1 MVMSGDALTVARP
14 YAAAVFARA
23 DETGTL
29 DLWSGMLE
37 LLATVVQDKAVA
49 SAISNPLFDRAD
61 MLELILEIGGEHLS
75 EEGRNLVQLMLQ
87 NGRLSVLPEL
97 AIIYE
102 KLKDECQRTMK
113 VHVRS
118 AYELKPAQE
127 KQVVDALK
135 RRLGLDVTVTSE
147 HDPELIG
154 GVRIQA
160 GDLVIDGSIK
170 GKIEQL
176 ANELGI

>member
-1 MVMSGDALTVARP
+1 MAGDALTIARP
-14 YAAAVFARA
+14 YADAVFALA

-29 DLWSGMLE
+29 DLWSEMVG
-37 LLATVVQDKAVA
+37 LLASVVQDRAVA

-61 MLELILEIGGEHLS
+61 LQELLLEICGDRLS
-75 EEGRNLVQLMLQ
+75 AEGQNMVRVLVQ
-87 NGRLSVLPEL
+87 NGRLSVMPEL
-97 AIIYE
+97 ATLYE
-102 KLKDECQRTMK
+102 KLKAERQRTMS

-127 KQVVDALK
+127 QQIVDALK
-135 RRLGLDVTVTSE
+135 RRLGLDVTITSE
-147 HDPELIG
+147 QDPELIG
-154 GVRIQA
+154 GVHIRA

-170 GKIEQL
+170 GKIELL

>member
-1 MVMSGDALTVARP
+1 MAGDALTIARP
-14 YAAAVFARA
+14 YADAVFARA

-29 DLWSGMLE
+29 DLWSEMVE
-37 LLATVVQDKAVA
+37 LLAAVVQDRGVA

-61 MLELILEIGGEHLS
+61 LQSLLLEICGGHLS
-75 EEGRNLVQLMLQ
+75 AEGQNMVRVLVQ
-87 NGRLSVLPEL
+87 NGRLSVMPEL
-97 AIIYE
+97 ATIYE
-102 KLKDECQRTMK
+102 KLKAERQRTMN

-118 AYELKPAQE
+118 AYELMPAQE
-127 KQVVDALK
+127 QQIIDALK
-135 RRLGLDVTVTSE
+135 RKLGLDVTIISE
-147 HDPELIG
+147 CDPELIG